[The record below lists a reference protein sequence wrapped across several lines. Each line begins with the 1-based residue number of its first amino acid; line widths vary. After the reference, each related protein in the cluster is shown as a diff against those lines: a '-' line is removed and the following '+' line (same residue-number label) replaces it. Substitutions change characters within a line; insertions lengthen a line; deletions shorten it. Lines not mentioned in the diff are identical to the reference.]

1 MDKKRE
7 EKRVKFKKKEHKN
20 INRFPTISFK
30 IGKYLPIY
38 QVQRQSSCENLATKV
53 PSRKNPE
60 EYVKTRK
67 GVRRLFPSKKKIRVQ
82 TGVYSLAENVNFEK
96 IVGYGFKSKCLKER
110 LSGRIG

>member
-7 EKRVKFKKKEHKN
+7 EKRVKFKKKKHKN

-30 IGKYLPIY
+30 IGKYLQIY

-67 GVRRLFPSKKKIRVQ
+67 GN
-82 TGVYSLAENVNFEK
+82 TEK
-96 IVGYGFKSKCLKER
+96 TLTIV
-110 LSGRIG
+110 